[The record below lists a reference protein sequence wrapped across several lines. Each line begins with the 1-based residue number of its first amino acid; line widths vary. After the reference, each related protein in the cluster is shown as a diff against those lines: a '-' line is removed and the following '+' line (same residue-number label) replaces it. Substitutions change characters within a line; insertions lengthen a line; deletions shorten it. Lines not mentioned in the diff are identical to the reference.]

1 MKMNSFFKKWSL
13 LTFVAAATTL
23 GCLSCSDKYQERV
36 EPPVVETVVHS
47 ISGMVLT
54 PAEAAIGGAK
64 LVVAIDG
71 KTLEATTDAQGK
83 FALEDLATAGT
94 YAFVFTADGR
104 IDATAEV
111 VIADDKKS
119 HNESI
124 TVVMDK
130 KPVEQEVTEEVKVE
144 HTTDEDAQK
153 AADEATQQENATED
167 AKADL
172 ANVTKE
178 QIVQTKEEVKVEAT
192 TEVATEDAE
201 AAVKVEVA
209 IPAQTVMYV
218 KDDAGKVVEAPKDLA
233 ISIAPVANVA
243 SAEDNTA
250 TSPAAAPAVATVV
263 CGPDGLHF
271 ATPIELTVANPMGD
285 ESFEGASLYYLNP
298 KTNLWEKET
307 AEVKLTE
314 NGYKTEVTHFS
325 AYSVKLPGITPKIT
339 DATEKLSVEG
349 VDNTT
354 GSKTLTKVEI
364 PYSIKQGVEVS
375 DIKAA
380 CTAQGLSDISFRMIK
395 NIVANRMGAT
405 TVSTEEKTYK
415 TGMDLL
421 VGQGIRV
428 VSASQT
434 VTGYTWNFKVV
445 TLSGVKTVTVTAK
458 KYGAAS
464 IQVQGYSR
472 DHTGGSN

>member
-1 MKMNSFFKKWSL
+1 M
-13 LTFVAAATTL
+13 
-23 GCLSCSDKYQERV
+23 
-36 EPPVVETVVHS
+36 
-47 ISGMVLT
+47 
-54 PAEAAIGGAK
+54 
-64 LVVAIDG
+64 
-71 KTLEATTDAQGK
+71 
-83 FALEDLATAGT
+83 
-94 YAFVFTADGR
+94 
-104 IDATAEV
+104 
-111 VIADDKKS
+111 
-119 HNESI
+119 
-124 TVVMDK
+124 
-130 KPVEQEVTEEVKVE
+130 EQEVTEEVKVE

-464 IQVQGYSR
+464 IQVQGYSK